1 MLNRSALKCPSQDSW
16 TIRAKSKCNSTL
28 KYFCLYNN
36 LEERYVEGCD
46 GPDWDRKGSKRIFS
60 VSFTRGKCIQE
71 RYQPFKFQTNA
82 SMSDCIYSKSL
93 CNEEGQTAY
102 EDDSS
107 KADRTCRCDYTR
119 NYSFVK
125 IPRHVC
131 YCLPTEE
138 DCSCNIKSCPRNFT
152 LSTGILTLK
161 LNNMLS
167 AIIYINQNASN
178 Q

>member
-1 MLNRSALKCPSQDSW
+1 
-16 TIRAKSKCNSTL
+16 
-28 KYFCLYNN
+28 
-36 LEERYVEGCD
+36 
-46 GPDWDRKGSKRIFS
+46 
-60 VSFTRGKCIQE
+60 
-71 RYQPFKFQTNA
+71 
-82 SMSDCIYSKSL
+82 MSDCVYSKSL

-107 KADRTCRCDYTR
+107 KDDRTCRCDYTR

-167 AIIYINQNASN
+167 VIIYINQNASN